1 MRRRQIA
8 QGVGDPCDPDV
19 EAWLGC
25 KGTDNAPSDLFWIE
39 FYYTSKF
46 ALSTVHCEQKN
57 NNTREQ

>member
-19 EAWLGC
+19 EAWLGWELIMRQVIYFGL
-25 KGTDNAPSDLFWIE
+25 K